1 MVISEFQMITGIYP
15 TAKLYEAIDKA
26 YMDSKLDKHEF
37 CQRYMENRDGM
48 AMRIAYEET
57 LKESQAEIEL
67 SRSEADKRK
76 ALEVWIARLNFWRR
90 IWNRRKN
97 GGRMRTKQ
105 TSGRRTMKR

>member
-1 MVISEFQMITGIYP
+1 MLISEFQMITGIYP

-57 LKESQAEIEL
+57 L
-67 SRSEADKRK
+67 
-76 ALEVWIARLNFWRR
+76 
-90 IWNRRKN
+90 
-97 GGRMRTKQ
+97 
-105 TSGRRTMKR
+105 

>member
-1 MVISEFQMITGIYP
+1 MLISEFQMITGIYP

-76 ALEVWIARLNFWRR
+76 ALEVWIAKLECEVKFLA
-90 IWNRRKN
+90 KN
-97 GGRMRTKQ
+97 LERE
-105 TSGRRTMKR
+105 